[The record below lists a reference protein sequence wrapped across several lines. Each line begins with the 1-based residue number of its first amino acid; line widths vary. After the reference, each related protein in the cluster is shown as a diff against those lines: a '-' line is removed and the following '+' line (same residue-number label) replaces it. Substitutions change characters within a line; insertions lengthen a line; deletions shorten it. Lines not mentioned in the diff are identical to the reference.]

1 MDQKRFLL
9 AILLSAAILF
19 SWQYFF
25 APIPEQQ
32 NPVNPKPEN
41 SKVGSDQLQPDQ
53 AQQPVAPA
61 QGEVANFPINEDVPQ
76 RTVVVETPLYR
87 VTFDSRGAV
96 PVSWIVKKNK
106 DKDGE
111 REIFSVGADISKRQP
126 LELISRRGLEMSPRE
141 VPLRLLTGDKNLDQ
155 VLNERNYK
163 ISEDLASNGDVIT
176 LQAGD
181 QRRVSFELRDQSSGI
196 IATKTFDFAA
206 DDYSVSINASAV
218 RNGSL
223 LPSVELS
230 IGPNIGDQ
238 GIRHYTFYSVAPEAV
253 VGLEEGAERHTALS
267 VNDDSNNP
275 GNLFVKQPVQWASIA
290 DTYFAMVAIP
300 SKPSPQA
307 RFLTQKYEHEDE
319 GHKEDRFLITGF
331 IPVAPEGLS
340 VTLYVGPK
348 DHFVLENVSEKLTK
362 AFSSR
367 TIDLDGLIDYGYF
380 SQVSRPLAIPIL
392 KAIKW
397 IHSFTGNYGVA
408 IIIFTII
415 IYSLFFPLKW
425 RSSKAMKKAQK
436 FAPRMKEVQEKIKS
450 LKSNDPRLK
459 ELQSEQLRLMKE
471 GNMLGGC
478 LPLLIQMPFFFA
490 LYRAITISLDFR
502 QATFLWLPDLS
513 AGDPYHLLPVLMA
526 GSVLVVQLVTPA
538 PTADPMQ
545 RKMMAFIMPGVM
557 LYALWSA
564 PAGLLLYWLA
574 GNIIIFGQQMLINKL
589 IQSPDDEEPP
599 QPLIS
604 KQAIA
609 VNG

>member
-25 APIPEQQ
+25 APIPEPQ
-32 NPVNPKPEN
+32 NTANLKTEN
-41 SKVGSDQLQPDQ
+41 TQVASDQSQPEQ

-61 QGEVANFPINEDVPQ
+61 QGEANNFPISEDVPQ
-76 RTVVVETPLYR
+76 RTIVVDTPLYR
-87 VTFDSRGAV
+87 VAFDSRGAV
-96 PVSWIVKKNK
+96 PTSWILKKNK

-126 LELISRRGLEMSPRE
+126 LELISQRGLAMSPRE
-141 VPLRLLTGDKNLDQ
+141 VPLRLLTGDKSLDQ

-163 ISEDLASNGDVIT
+163 ISEDSVSNDNVIT
-176 LQAGD
+176 LQAGE
-181 QRRVSFELRDQSSGI
+181 RRRISFELRDQSSGL

-206 DDYSVSINASAV
+206 DDYSVSINAKAA
-218 RNGSL
+218 RNGSA
-223 LPSVELS
+223 LPTVELS

-253 VGLEEGAERHTALS
+253 VGLNDGAERHTALAI
-267 VNDDSNNP
+267 NDDSGSP
-275 GNLFVKQPVQWASIA
+275 GNLLVKQPVQWASIA

-300 SKPSPQA
+300 SQPSSQV
-307 RFLTQKYEHEDE
+307 RFVAQKYEHEDE
-319 GHKEDRFLITGF
+319 GNKEDRFSITGF
-331 IPVAPEGLS
+331 IPVAAEGLS
-340 VTLYVGPK
+340 ATLYVGPK
-348 DHFVLENVSEKLTK
+348 DHFVLENVSEQLTK
-362 AFSSR
+362 AVSPR

-397 IHSFTGNYGVA
+397 IHSFTGNFGVA

-425 RSSKAMKKAQK
+425 RSSKSMKKAQK

-450 LKSNDPRLK
+450 LKSDDPRLK
-459 ELQSEQLRLMKE
+459 ELQSEQFRLMKE

-513 AGDPYHLLPVLMA
+513 AGDPIHLLPILMA
-526 GSVLVVQLVTPA
+526 ASVLVVQLVTPA

-545 RKMMAFIMPGVM
+545 RKMMAFIMPGIM

-589 IQSPDDEEPP
+589 IQSPDDQEPP
-599 QPLIS
+599 SPLAT

>member
-25 APIPEQQ
+25 APIPEQP
-32 NPVNPKPEN
+32 NLPESKSENIKPTA
-41 SKVGSDQLQPDQ
+41 DQ
-53 AQQPVAPA
+53 AQPVQSQQPVVPL
-61 QGEVANFPINEDVPQ
+61 QGEAVDVPVSENTPQ
-76 RTVVVETPLYR
+76 RTIVVDTPLYR
-87 VTFDSRGAV
+87 ATFDSRGAV

-111 REIFSVGADISKRQP
+111 REIFSVGADISERQP

-141 VPLRLLTGDKNLDQ
+141 VPLRLLTGDKNLDE

-163 ISEDLASNGDVIT
+163 ISEDLADNADVIT
-176 LQAGD
+176 LQAGT
-181 QRRVSFELRDQSSGI
+181 QRRISFELRDQSSGL

-206 DDYSVSINASAV
+206 DDYSVGVNANAA
-218 RNGSL
+218 RNGST
-223 LPSVELS
+223 LPSLELS
-230 IGPNIGDQ
+230 IGPNTGDQ

-253 VGLEEGAERHTALS
+253 VGLGDGAERHTAQS
-267 VNDDSNNP
+267 VNDASNNP
-275 GNLFVKQPVQWASIA
+275 GNLLVKQPIQWASIA

-300 SKPSPQA
+300 SQPSPQA
-307 RFLTQKYEHEDE
+307 RFLTQKYEHEDQ
-319 GHKEDRFLITGF
+319 GQKEDRFLINGF
-331 IPVAPEGLS
+331 IPIAAEGLS

-362 AFSSR
+362 SFSSR

-459 ELQSEQLRLMKE
+459 ELQTEQLRLMKE

-513 AGDPYHLLPVLMA
+513 AGDPIHLLPVLMA
-526 GSVLVVQLVTPA
+526 ASVLVVQLVTPA

-545 RKMMAFIMPGVM
+545 RKMMAFIMPGIM

-589 IQSPDDEEPP
+589 IQTPDDQEPP

-604 KQAIA
+604 KQPVA